1 MVSRTATI
9 ATAVL
14 SGVLACSAGGSAVS
28 AADKKPDARKVD
40 AKKAEF
46 FESKIRPL
54 LLARCGT
61 CHGAKK
67 QEGELRVDQRQRL
80 FRGGESG
87 RAIEPGKPAAS
98 LLLKRVTARGDEQM
112 PPKTRLKDSEIAALR
127 RWVVDGAVWPV
138 ATGAESSRGDDA
150 DGVDEV
156 IAPNAPELAK
166 SLKLWLRADT
176 LQVADGG
183 EVVAWPDSSGRGH
196 DLTITRGVRK
206 AGTGTAPQLVKKSK
220 VNGGPAVRF
229 THGNGLAASPDR
241 SLGLTGDADFTVV
254 LVGQYVHDASRT
266 YESILMVGNPGPARN
281 PEKPLSILI
290 ELETG
295 PKQLDLAGGFSHDA
309 SMGPGSAQVLYD
321 QPNILIITRK
331 KGPWTPGARFWLNGE
346 SSQQVWG
353 RDPVGTSVVP
363 DVQMRPEHGVALGS
377 PQQWAAGFQGDLAE
391 VIVFD
396 RVLTDRQRRGLEAEL
411 AVRHGV
417 EIPRMYLASTREF
430 TDKEKNYWA
439 FRPVKSPA
447 TPKVADADRVVS
459 PIDPFVLARLKT
471 AGLEPSPRAVA

>member
-1 MVSRTATI
+1 MGNVPPEDVANYLEQAQTSLKRNQVI
-9 ATAVL
+9 DRDN
-14 SGVLACSAGGSAVS
+14 G
-28 AADKKPDARKVD
+28 KVD
-40 AKKAEF
+40 L
-46 FESKIRPL
+46 RYNPL
-54 LLARCGT
+54 S
-61 CHGAKK
+61 
-67 QEGELRVDQRQRL
+67 VDEDYFL
-80 FRGGESG
+80 PVRGGESG
-87 RAIEPGKPAAS
+87 RAIEPGKPGAS

-127 RWVVDGAVWPV
+127 QWVVDGAVWPV

-183 EVVAWPDSSGRGH
+183 EVIAWPDSSGRGH

-254 LVGQYVHDASRT
+254 LVGQYVHDTSRT

-363 DVQMRPEHGVALGS
+363 DVQMRPEHGVAHVH
-377 PQQWAAGFQGDLAE
+377 LA
-391 VIVFD
+391 
-396 RVLTDRQRRGLEAEL
+396 RRGGALGAC
-411 AVRHGV
+411 RV
-417 EIPRMYLASTREF
+417 EQL
-430 TDKEKNYWA
+430 
-439 FRPVKSPA
+439 PA
-447 TPKVADADRVVS
+447 LDH
-459 PIDPFVLARLKT
+459 LH
-471 AGLEPSPRAVA
+471 AGRR

>member
-9 ATAVL
+9 AIAVL
-14 SGVLACSAGGSAVS
+14 SGVLVCLAGGSAVS

-87 RAIEPGKPAAS
+87 KAIEPGKPAAS

-138 ATGAESSRGDDA
+138 ATGTESSRGDAA
-150 DGVDEV
+150 DGGDEV

-206 AGTGTAPQLVKKSK
+206 AGTGTAPQLVKKSR

-241 SLGLTGDADFTVV
+241 SLGLTGDA
-254 LVGQYVHDASRT
+254 
-266 YESILMVGNPGPARN
+266 
-281 PEKPLSILI
+281 
-290 ELETG
+290 
-295 PKQLDLAGGFSHDA
+295 
-309 SMGPGSAQVLYD
+309 
-321 QPNILIITRK
+321 
-331 KGPWTPGARFWLNGE
+331 
-346 SSQQVWG
+346 
-353 RDPVGTSVVP
+353 
-363 DVQMRPEHGVALGS
+363 
-377 PQQWAAGFQGDLAE
+377 
-391 VIVFD
+391 
-396 RVLTDRQRRGLEAEL
+396 
-411 AVRHGV
+411 
-417 EIPRMYLASTREF
+417 
-430 TDKEKNYWA
+430 
-439 FRPVKSPA
+439 
-447 TPKVADADRVVS
+447 
-459 PIDPFVLARLKT
+459 
-471 AGLEPSPRAVA
+471 